1 MKPFVRVS
9 AITAVLAL
17 GATAAFAQITPP
29 GLEGK
34 DWAQTSFNIEGDVTV
49 KITAS
54 NLTVD
59 TVNGN
64 TTRIVL
70 NVNGRDVVDTTAAK
84 AETQVSYNVSGRGR
98 YQATAICYNH
108 NATAYKC
115 SVIAEKVNPDPTFR
129 P

>member
-1 MKPFVRVS
+1 MKSLFRMP
-9 AITAVLAL
+9 ALAMAL
-17 GATAAFAQITPP
+17 AMAGSAAFAQITPP

-34 DWAQTSFNIEGDVTV
+34 DWAQTSFSIEGDVMV

-59 TVNGN
+59 TINGN

-84 AETQVSYNVSGRGR
+84 AETQVSYIVSGRGR
-98 YQATAICYNH
+98 YQAIAICYNH

-115 SVIAEKVNPDPTFR
+115 SVVAEKVSPDPVFK
-129 P
+129 